1 MPDLFIN
8 PDERFLLARWDH
20 LTAIFRIVIRDYHR
34 VLTGEETPD
43 RHRTIIIQTVS
54 DLIDLEADLFRLGK
68 DSPSDLF
75 DSRVRV
81 AWQAAVAWVGEL
93 RGWRFPHPN
102 MTVEEI
108 EESLVRRK
116 LAEERFN
123 AALQCDGDPDCS
135 PTLVVQ
141 SF

>member
-8 PDERFLLARWDH
+8 PDEQFLLARWDH

-75 DSRVRV
+75 DSRV
-81 AWQAAVAWVGEL
+81 QAAVGWVGEL

-123 AALQCDGDPDCS
+123 AALQCDGDPECS